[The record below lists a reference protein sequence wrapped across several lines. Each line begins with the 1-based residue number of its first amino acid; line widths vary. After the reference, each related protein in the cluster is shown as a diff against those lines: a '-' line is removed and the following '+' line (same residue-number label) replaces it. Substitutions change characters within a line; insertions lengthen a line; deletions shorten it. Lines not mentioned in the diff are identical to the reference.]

1 MMSTQFADRTAIITG
16 GNAGIGQA
24 TAERLASA
32 GADVCIVGRT
42 RERLEEVVTKITAG
56 GGKCWSVAADVSF
69 EDDIAAVVD
78 GALTRWGHIDMLV
91 NNAGIDC
98 NEPFLDASREGW
110 ERVLAVNLTAPFR
123 LSQHVGRAMAE
134 RGRGAIVNVAS
145 IDAYGVDGTF
155 VSYNVS
161 KAGLLALTR
170 QAATELAPFGVRVN
184 SVSPGWTLTAMAA
197 EALTD
202 DELIMMRTQFDR
214 VPMKRMVTTGE
225 VANAIAY
232 LASDEASGITGT
244 DLVVDAGTLANLYII
259 ETLKGQTP

>member
-1 MMSTQFADRTAIITG
+1 MTMTTRFSGHTAIITG

-24 TAERLASA
+24 TAELLAAA
-32 GADVCIVGRT
+32 GAEVCVVGRT
-42 RERLEEVVTKITAG
+42 RERLENVVSAITAA
-56 GGKCWSVAADVSF
+56 GGKCWCAPADVSR

-78 GALTRWGHIDMLV
+78 AALTRWGHIDILV
-91 NNAGIDC
+91 NNAGIDV
-98 NEPFLDASREGW
+98 NEPFLQASREGW
-110 ERVLAVNLTAPFR
+110 EQVLAVNLTAPFR
-123 LSQHVGRAMAE
+123 LSQRVGRAMAE
-134 RGRGAIVNVAS
+134 QGGGAIVNVAS

-197 EALTD
+197 DALSD
-202 DELIMMRTQFDR
+202 DELTTMRTQFDR
-214 VPMKRMVTTGE
+214 VPMRRMVTTDE

-232 LASDEASGITGT
+232 LAGDDASGITGT
-244 DLVVDAGTLANLYII
+244 DLVVDGGTLANLYII
-259 ETLKGQTP
+259 ETLNR